1 MVRSLILGRKD
12 MAHELCELLGKLGH
26 RAIVAESREEIE
38 STGRENRPYRLAI
51 ITDTFPDTI
60 DLHLVDQVRQRC
72 DPEYMI
78 CLLLDEDHD
87 LERTLRSAGLIF
99 FGSYRSFFALGEQI
113 IKKLVVLRG
122 EIAGEQLPD
131 RGDAARGLEHRLLVH
146 PPLGKSRM
154 KRLAFSARIVAS
166 ELLAR
171 FIELLAALL
180 VLTVAGIPALAVLL
194 LRRQVSGEP
203 VFDAVDI
210 RTSGG
215 GCLKAKRFHRVWPIL
230 RDVPLFA
237 WLLSGDIALVG
248 TAITSPGD
256 DGIPNPESGYIN
268 LVKPGIVSLWEIRK
282 SSRIAHEGKTAIE
295 WEYAFRKNLFYD
307 FMLMLRTLPVLLYR
321 QAEVSSASVFQ
332 ILGLDLRNVSM
343 EDGVSLIDRS
353 LAGESQSTV
362 FFVNPDCLN
371 KMVSDE
377 EYFSI
382 LSGADHVFP
391 DGIGLVIAGKL
402 LGMPLR
408 ENINGTDML
417 PYICRMAASRG
428 YSIFLLGGKPGI
440 AKQAATEISTRYGV
454 VISGTAHGYF
464 DHQIDSAP
472 VVEAI
477 NASGADI
484 LLVAFGAP
492 LQEKWI
498 AKNRHALEPRILMG
512 VGGLFDFYSGTIN
525 RAPVWVRE
533 IGFEWVYRILQEPGR
548 MWKRYVI
555 GNPLFLFRVLK
566 WKLVANGS

>member
-1 MVRSLILGRKD
+1 M
-12 MAHELCELLGKLGH
+12 
-26 RAIVAESREEIE
+26 
-38 STGRENRPYRLAI
+38 
-51 ITDTFPDTI
+51 
-60 DLHLVDQVRQRC
+60 
-72 DPEYMI
+72 
-78 CLLLDEDHD
+78 
-87 LERTLRSAGLIF
+87 
-99 FGSYRSFFALGEQI
+99 
-113 IKKLVVLRG
+113 
-122 EIAGEQLPD
+122 
-131 RGDAARGLEHRLLVH
+131 
-146 PPLGKSRM
+146 
-154 KRLAFSARIVAS
+154 AFSGRIAAA

-171 FIELLAALL
+171 VIELVVATL
-180 VLTVAGIPALAVLL
+180 VLTVAGIPVLVVL
-194 LRRQVSGEP
+194 SLRTESTGEP

-215 GCLKAKRFHRVWPIL
+215 GRLKVKRFHRVWPIL

-256 DGIPNPESGYIN
+256 DGIPNPECGYIN

-282 SSRIAHEGKTAIE
+282 SSKIAHEGKTAIE
-295 WEYAFRKNLFYD
+295 WEYAFRKHLFYD
-307 FMLMLRTLPVLLYR
+307 FMLMLRTLPVLFYR
-321 QAEVSSASVFQ
+321 QSEASPASVFQ
-332 ILGLDLRNVSM
+332 ILGLDLRNISM
-343 EDGVSLIDRS
+343 AEGVSLIDRA
-353 LAGESQSTV
+353 LAAESQSTV

-440 AKQAATEISTRYGV
+440 AKQAAGEISARYGV
-454 VISGTAHGYF
+454 EIAGTAHGYF
-464 DHQIDSAP
+464 DHQTDSAR
-472 VVEAI
+472 VVQAV

-498 AKNRHALEPRILMG
+498 ARHRHALEPRILMG